1 MEERDLIRLEL
12 ESLYSQL
19 DKALNRRGGERE
31 VDRLFTKILE
41 MTFPILNRKIEKG
54 EKLNPEDP
62 LDLLL
67 LRTMHDYLLELW
79 GQGELEEAKEVAMDL
94 ISLTEDQILKEM
106 FTIFGLGLVAKIPL
120 NRWVGE
126 YWLPEEGEIY
136 NSHFF
141 PNFSKKVEGLVDRYF
156 EQLVAQFKG
165 E

>member
-19 DKALNRRGGERE
+19 EKALYRKGKERE
-31 VDRLFTKILE
+31 VNRLFTQILDKSFKIL
-41 MTFPILNRKIEKG
+41 NQKIEKG
-54 EKLNPEDP
+54 EKLNPGDP

-94 ISLTEDQILKEM
+94 ISLIEDQILREM

-120 NRWVGE
+120 HRWIGE
-126 YWLPEEGEIY
+126 YWLPEDGEVY
-136 NSHFF
+136 NSYFF
-141 PNFSKKVEGLVDRYF
+141 PSFSKRVEGLVDRYF